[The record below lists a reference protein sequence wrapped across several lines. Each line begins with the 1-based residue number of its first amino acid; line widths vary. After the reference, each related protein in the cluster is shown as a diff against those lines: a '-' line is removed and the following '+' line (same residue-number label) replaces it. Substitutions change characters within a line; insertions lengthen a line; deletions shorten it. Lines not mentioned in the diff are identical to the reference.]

1 MFLLTLYISHST
13 NGNADS
19 SNRDLS
25 KFIPNRALNC
35 TIDKVNGVIETT
47 RPDNKNKQYND
58 VVKQGDALIT
68 KLQRYGQAVRL
79 RGSERV

>member
-1 MFLLTLYISHST
+1 MSLLIPRGE
-13 NGNADS
+13 NGSADS
-19 SNRDLS
+19 ADRDLS